1 MWRNI
6 LMPIRKP
13 WADMILSG
21 EKPFEFRNRLGRFW
35 GVGSKIYIYESKAQG
50 GAGMVVGEAVIDGI
64 VPVPANSVGPPR
76 PLLRAWAEK
85 FRPVLIPLLDE
96 LGDYDLPG
104 FKKGTILR
112 YLGQPDQLRRAMQ
125 SGQWVM
131 MEHDFKNPVLDC
143 EEWLSYIGLINTS
156 GAYSYRYALRLKD
169 IKKYASPL
177 PLAEFGLD
185 RAPQSWAYTKK

>member
-13 WADMILSG
+13 WTDMILSG

-35 GVGSKIYIYESKAQG
+35 GVGSRIYIYESKAQG
-50 GAGMVVGEAVIDGI
+50 GAGMVVGEAVIAGI

-85 FRPVLIPLLDE
+85 FRPVL
-96 LGDYDLPG
+96 G
-104 FKKGTILR
+104 
-112 YLGQPDQLRRAMQ
+112 YLGQPDMLRRAMQ

-131 MEHDFKNPVLDC
+131 MDNDFKNPVLDC

-177 PLAEFGLD
+177 LLAEFGLD

>member
-13 WADMILSG
+13 WTGMILSG
-21 EKPFEFRNRLGRFW
+21 EKPFEFRNRLGKFW

-50 GAGMVVGEAVIDGI
+50 GAGMVVGDAVIDGI
-64 VPVPANSVGPPR
+64 IPVPTNSVGPPR
-76 PLLRAWAEK
+76 AILRAWAEK
-85 FRPVLIPLLDE
+85 FRPRLIPLLDE
-96 LGDYDLPG
+96 LGDYNLPG
-104 FKKGTILR
+104 FKEGTILR
-112 YLGQPDQLRRAMQ
+112 YLGQPNLLRRVMR

-143 EEWLSYIGLINTS
+143 EEWLSYIGLINSS
-156 GAYSYRYALRLKD
+156 GAYSYRYALKLKD
-169 IKKYASPL
+169 IKKYDPPL

-185 RAPQSWAYTKK
+185 RAPQSWAYVKN